1 MVFNEGSLS
10 SSKTTIDF
18 WYRLRL
24 NHKSLILS
32 SETLPVELTETY
44 EKKNRKRVKKKRNK
58 EKFEVTIS

>member
-1 MVFNEGSLS
+1 M
-10 SSKTTIDF
+10 TTIDF
-18 WYRLRL
+18 WYRPGL

-44 EKKNRKRVKKKRNK
+44 EEKNRKRVKKKRNK

>member
-1 MVFNEGSLS
+1 MVFNESSLS

-18 WYRLRL
+18 WYRLGL

-32 SETLPVELTETY
+32 LETLPVELTETY